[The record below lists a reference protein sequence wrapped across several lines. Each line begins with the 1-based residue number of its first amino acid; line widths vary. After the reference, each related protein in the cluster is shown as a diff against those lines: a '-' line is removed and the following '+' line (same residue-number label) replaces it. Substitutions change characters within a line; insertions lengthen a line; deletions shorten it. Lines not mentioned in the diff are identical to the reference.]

1 MALRARYNGQ
11 LETLHLQLIKMGA
24 LSEDAIDAA
33 MKSLFNHD
41 SSMAE
46 KTFSLEK
53 DIDEQEK
60 DIENLCIKLLLEQ
73 QPVATDLRM
82 VSSAMR
88 MISDLER
95 IGDLAENIA
104 EITKFIDKDDVI
116 SRIPLN
122 SMAEAASDMVAESV
136 ESFVRSDVDLAKKVI
151 QSDDNV
157 DEYFVEIKKELMNE
171 IKENSEN
178 GEACLDILMISKYL
192 ERVADHAVNV
202 AEWVI
207 YAVTGENPKNKE

>member
-157 DEYFVEIKKELMNE
+157 DKYFVEIKKELMNE